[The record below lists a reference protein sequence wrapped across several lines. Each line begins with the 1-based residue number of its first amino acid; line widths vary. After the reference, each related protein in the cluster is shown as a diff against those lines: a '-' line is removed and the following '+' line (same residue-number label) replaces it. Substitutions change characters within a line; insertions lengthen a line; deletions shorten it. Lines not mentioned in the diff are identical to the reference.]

1 MFKVYHYII
10 IQLLHEC
17 IMIIEHKGENFDN
30 TKMIESVSNSM
41 HNDKLIV
48 YLISD
53 IDNEYDNLPEMVQD
67 MIDDMDNENKKNKMN
82 YIIHKFENN
91 TQMEEYIEKM
101 KSLKNKL
108 EEKVIEVRNEEKIE
122 ITTNN

>member
-41 HNDKLIV
+41 HNDKLNV

-53 IDNEYDNLPEMVQD
+53 IDNEYDNLPDMVQD

>member
-41 HNDKLIV
+41 HNDKLNV